1 MLDLL
6 AFFVALGPRCATG
19 LASPVRPAP
28 TQRDVHLCS
37 CAPSILFTL
46 GVLLLHAC
54 WSCACC
60 CCIAVVLSLLLIV
73 VDAFDHFDEVRRGE
87 RALGERVPARAA
99 GAPPPPCSPFCWVTH
114 PKGR

>member
-46 GVLLLHAC
+46 GVLLLHAGHVL
-54 WSCACC
+54 
-60 CCIAVVLSLLLIV
+60 AVVVLLLYC
-73 VDAFDHFDEVRRGE
+73 
-87 RALGERVPARAA
+87 L
-99 GAPPPPCSPFCWVTH
+99 CC
-114 PKGR
+114 